1 MADDHAPTGRDAA
14 WAGPGVALM
23 VAAMAVFA
31 VQDAISRH
39 LAAEHGVLMVVAI
52 RYWFMAL
59 LALAWA
65 RRRGGI
71 RAVAATPRPGLQ
83 IARGL
88 LLAAEICVMVTAF
101 VLLGLVESHAAFAC
115 YPLIVAALSGPLLG
129 ERVGRARWAAIGV
142 GFLGVL
148 LILRPGTG
156 ALRIEVLVP
165 LLSAA
170 MFALYGLLTR
180 LASRTDGAVTSFFWT
195 GIAGA
200 ALMTPLGLWDWTPM
214 GAGDW
219 GWMGTLCVTG
229 ALGHWLLIRAYEAAE
244 ASAVQPFAYLQLV
257 FASAI
262 GMTVFG
268 ERIAPAVA
276 AGAAVVVAAGV
287 FTLIRERRARR

>member
-1 MADDHAPTGRDAA
+1 MDEASETG

-39 LAAEHGVLMVVAI
+39 LAEAHGVLMVVAI
-52 RYWFMAL
+52 RYWFMAAF
-59 LALAWA
+59 ALVWA
-65 RRRGGI
+65 SRRGGV

-180 LASRTDGAVTSFFWT
+180 LASRTDGSTTSFFWT
-195 GIAGA
+195 GVAGA
-200 ALMTPLGLWDWTPM
+200 VLMTPLGLWDWTPM

-219 GWMGTLCVTG
+219 AWMGTLCVTG
-229 ALGHWLLIRAYEAAE
+229 AFGHWLLIRAYEAAE

-257 FASAI
+257 FASVI
-262 GMTVFG
+262 GVAVFG

-276 AGAAVVVAAGV
+276 AGAAIVVAAGV
-287 FTLIRERRARR
+287 FTLLRERRARS